1 MTTEP
6 ATTHGAFEALLEFL
20 YQTHGFDFTGYKR
33 ATLQRRVSKR
43 VEATGS
49 SEFDGYLDYL
59 QVHPEEYGILFDTIL
74 INVTSFFRDPA
85 AWDFLQSEALPRM
98 LASRRADQEH
108 FRAWSAGCASGEE
121 AYTLAMLLAE
131 VLGEEAV
138 LERVKIYA
146 TDVDEDALARAR
158 AATYSPRDLVGVP
171 EELRDKYFEQSGAN
185 WSFRADLRRSVI
197 FGRHDLVQDAPI
209 SRLDLLVCRNTL
221 MYLTAETQSRV
232 LGRLHYAL
240 KDTGLLFL
248 GRAEMLLTHASLF
261 TPLDLRNRVFTRVTS
276 PTARDRTM
284 VLANAGP
291 DNRPHPAVQV
301 RLQDL
306 AAQASPVA
314 EIVVDSAGNLA
325 LTNRQAEAEMGVAQ
339 RDVGRRFQDLAV
351 SYRPVDLRARID
363 EAYAAK
369 KPLRIPAIEVAENDG
384 NGAQHYDIVL
394 TPLLDHGEALG
405 MSIVF
410 VDVTSAMSLQV
421 ELARSKQD
429 LETAYEE
436 LQSANEELETTN
448 EELQSTVEELE
459 TTNEELQSANEELET
474 MNEEL
479 QSTNSELQSINTEL
493 RDRTDQFDKS
503 STFMER
509 VLSSLRVGVMVVDE
523 SMRVQLWN
531 NRSTDMWGLRAEE
544 VIGESLLSLDIGIPV
559 KDVAALVTEC
569 FADSSPAERTVAARD
584 RRGRDILCRMM
595 CARLDGPSSG
605 AVVTMESVVGD

>member
-1 MTTEP
+1 MKERVTDD
-6 ATTHGAFEALLEFL
+6 AFEALLEFL

-33 ATLQRRVSKR
+33 ATLLRRVSKR
-43 VEATGS
+43 VDDTGS
-49 SEFDGYLDYL
+49 KGFDDYLDYL

-74 INVTSFFRDPA
+74 INVTSFFRDA
-85 AWDFLQSEALPRM
+85 QAWDFLQTQALPHM
-98 LASRRADQEH
+98 LAARRDDQEH

-121 AYTLAMLLAE
+121 AYTLAILLAE
-131 VLGEEAV
+131 TLGEEAV

-158 AATYSPRDLVGVP
+158 AATYTARDLGGVP
-171 EELRDKYFEQSGAN
+171 DALRDKYFEQSGAN
-185 WSFRADLRRSVI
+185 WSFRPDLRRAVI

-261 TPLDLRNRVFTRVTS
+261 TPLDLRNRVFTRV
-276 PTARDRTM
+276 PRADGRDRTV
-284 VLANAGP
+284 VLASLGQ

-306 AAQASPVA
+306 AAQGSPVA
-314 EIVVDSAGNLA
+314 EIVVDSGGYLVLA
-325 LTNRQAEAEMGVAQ
+325 NRQAEAEMGVAQ
-339 RDVGRRFQDLAV
+339 RDVGRPFQDLAV
-351 SYRPVDLRARID
+351 SNRPVELRARID
-363 EAYAAK
+363 EAYAARK
-369 KPLRIPAIEVAENDG
+369 QQRIPAVEIPDATDG
-384 NGAQHYDIVL
+384 HGPQHYDIVL

-410 VDVTSAMSLQV
+410 VDVSSAMSLQA
-421 ELARSKQD
+421 ELARSKQE

-493 RDRTDQFDKS
+493 RDRTDQFDRA

-523 SMRVQLWN
+523 AMHVQLWN
-531 NRSTDMWGLRAEE
+531 SRASDLWGLRAEE
-544 VIGESLLSLDIGIPV
+544 VVGESLLSLDMGIPV
-559 KDVAALVTEC
+559 KTIATLVAQC
-569 FADSSPAERTVAARD
+569 MADGDPGERTIPARD
-584 RRGRDILCRMM
+584 RRGRDILCRLM
-595 CARLDGPSSG
+595 CARLDGPESG
-605 AVVTMESVVGD
+605 TVVTMESVAPD